1 MPKVR
6 FGKKTAEKQKVTLKF
21 SIDCS
26 LPIEDNVIVLSDFKN
41 YLTERIKVNG
51 KTGQLGDSVSV
62 TEDGNTINIIARV
75 AFSKRYLKFLTK
87 KYLKKQQLR
96 DYLRVLATKK
106 DSYALKY
113 FNIQKDDD
121 DDE

>member
-1 MPKVR
+1 M
-6 FGKKTAEKQKVTLKF
+6 
-21 SIDCS
+21 
-26 LPIEDNVIVLSDFKN
+26 PIEDNVIVLSDFKN

>member
-6 FGKKTAEKQKVTLKF
+6 FGKKAEQKTKVTTKY

-41 YLTERIKVNG
+41 YLTEKIKVNG
-51 KTGQLGDSVSV
+51 KTGNLGELVSV
-62 TEDGNTINIIARV
+62 TEDGNTINIIARIS
-75 AFSKRYLKFLTK
+75 FRKRYLKYLTK

-106 DSYALKY
+106 DCYALKY
-113 FNIQKDDD
+113 FNI
-121 DDE
+121 

>member
-6 FGKKTAEKQKVTLKF
+6 FGKKTEQKQKVTTKY

-41 YLTERIKVNG
+41 YLTEKIKVNG
-51 KTGQLGDSVSV
+51 KTGNLGELVSV
-62 TEDGNTINIIARV
+62 TEDGNTINIIARMN
-75 AFSKRYLKFLTK
+75 FRKRYLKYLTK

-106 DSYALKY
+106 DCYALKY
-113 FNIQKDDD
+113 FNI
-121 DDE
+121 